1 MILIADGGSTKT
13 HWCVTGRQTETR
25 FFLTEGY
32 NPYYITREYLV
43 NSLKGSL
50 PPGYAWEKVEQV
62 HFYGAGCS
70 EDKYGFMQEAL
81 SEVFPHARI
90 FIEMDLLAAARALL
104 GRKPG
109 FAAILGTGTNSC
121 LYDGRNIIRNI
132 DSLGFVLGDEGSG
145 GYIGKKLVCDYI
157 RGEMPEEIRLRFW
170 EHYRYNADE
179 LIDIIYTR
187 PLPNRFCAG
196 FCKFIT
202 SAEPLHPY
210 LEATVRE
217 AFRQFF
223 EKLVCRYPS
232 YETYAFH
239 CIGSVA
245 YYFRRILKEVAEE
258 HGMPVGSIRISPM
271 EGLLHYHNNSE
282 IEKDLDS

>member
-13 HWCVTGRQTETR
+13 HWCVTGRQIVTR

-43 NSLKGSL
+43 NSLKESL
-50 PPGYAWEKVEQV
+50 PSGYEWEEVEQV

-70 EDKYGFMQEAL
+70 EDKYGFMRDAL

-104 GRKPG
+104 GRKSG

-121 LYDGRNIIRNI
+121 LYDGHRITRSI
-132 DSLGFVLGDEGSG
+132 DSLGFFLGDEGSG
-145 GYIGKKLVCDYI
+145 GYIGKKLVSDYI

-170 EHYRYNADE
+170 ENYQYTADE

-210 LEATVRE
+210 LEAMVRD

-232 YETYAFH
+232 YETYTFN

-245 YYFRRILKEVAEE
+245 YHFRRILKEVAGEY
-258 HGMPVGSIRISPM
+258 GMPVGSIRVSPL
-271 EGLLHYHNNSE
+271 EGLLHYHKGAE
-282 IEKDLDS
+282 I